1 MQECSIWTSN
11 IGKWQKRVNTLRTF
25 LIHTGFP
32 KQAIWIFSWRIP
44 FWDIIRLHRRHLL
57 WRGMSENLKKWAASA
72 GSEIAH
78 HCCKSSSQVPQ
89 PILRQLENLTT
100 RAPIGANKCAFMLS
114 FHFFVSFCQREHW
127 WQKCWW
133 LGDCACKP
141 ADVQTRLPI
150 ASSASK
156 KRRAGSLQNAE
167 QCSLSKQWKCWS
179 CSYCWSWLST
189 PLTVGRAAAAA
200 AAGNSGWLPIT
211 TQHYIYCTPP
221 LLWFL
226 SSTAASWA
234 LLPSHQMYFLDAQV
248 LLRCIFGRT
257 TGLKISLGL
266 HLCLGNDMQGPW
278 DCITITHCTCR
289 EQPAILMKRLMLVK
303 GSCDWIEIIEIY
315 SQAQSALPC
324 HWITDSPTDGGEV

>member
-1 MQECSIWTSN
+1 MCFYAIFSLLCIFLSERALMTKVLVVGWLRMQASRCRDSTSN
-11 IGKWQKRVNTLRTF
+11 CF
-25 LIHTGFP
+25 LC
-32 KQAIWIFSWRIP
+32 S
-44 FWDIIRLHRRHLL
+44 
-57 WRGMSENLKKWAASA
+57 
-72 GSEIAH
+72 
-78 HCCKSSSQVPQ
+78 
-89 PILRQLENLTT
+89 
-100 RAPIGANKCAFMLS
+100 
-114 FHFFVSFCQREHW
+114 
-127 WQKCWW
+127 
-133 LGDCACKP
+133 
-141 ADVQTRLPI
+141 
-150 ASSASK
+150 SK

-200 AAGNSGWLPIT
+200 GNSGWLPIT
-211 TQHYIYCTPP
+211 TQHYIHCTPP

-234 LLPSHQMYFLDAQV
+234 LLPSHQMYFPDAQV

-266 HLCLGNDMQGPW
+266 HLCMGNDMQGPW

-303 GSCDWIEIIEIY
+303 GSFHWLEIIV
-315 SQAQSALPC
+315 SASTAQPSVP
-324 HWITDSPTDGGEV
+324 SPL